1 MSKKYYAWKNRE
13 CQGINPEWI
22 ELTGK
27 EFVELCKANKD
38 LPDEE
43 KRWFYK
49 LPPLEEGDDYLILEC
64 TKKDYLKSQVRA
76 NVTYKKK
83 KREEP
88 HKSKYTF
95 CSLDYKYTD
104 NSGEEYTLGELVADS
119 NVNVEDDYLN
129 LFLYA
134 AIDLLAEDD
143 KQFILNWINKK
154 NEGKSNAEI
163 AESIGTTRR
172 VFEYRFDRVAEEL
185 EKLFKKI

>member
-1 MSKKYYAWKNRE
+1 MSKKYYAWKNRD
-13 CQGINPEWI
+13 CQGITPEWI

-76 NVTYKKK
+76 NVNYKKK

-104 NSGEEYTLGELVADS
+104 NSGEEYTLADIVGDPR
-119 NVNVEDDYLN
+119 VNIEDDYMN
-129 LFLYA
+129 LALYA
-134 AIDLLAEDD
+134 AIDLLNDD
-143 KQFILNWINKK
+143 YRNFILYWIENKK
-154 NEGKSNAEI
+154 DGLSDDRI
-163 AESIGTTRR
+163 AASLNISRDKLR
-172 VFEYRFDRVAEEL
+172 WMYKQICDEL
-185 EKLFKKI
+185 RKNF